1 MMTLCRSSVV
11 NARCQIE
18 LLTGDEPMP
27 MDLIFSDNDI
37 VEHCTSEEQRF
48 VLWRDHWK
56 PFSQSKSFFF
66 TDADHD
72 DLNTMLKKVELP

>member
-1 MMTLCRSSVV
+1 M
-11 NARCQIE
+11 
-18 LLTGDEPMP
+18 
-27 MDLIFSDNDI
+27 I

-72 DLNTMLKKVELP
+72 DLNTMLKKVDAVEVTAPQGVAF